1 MKAPRVYL
9 AHPQVSYGTVREREC
24 VAALRRL
31 LPGWDLYNP
40 SGRYRTDTGW
50 LRSWPRVLAS
60 LDALVVFGTRE
71 GVIGCGCLRE
81 LADVERRGLP
91 VAVLDRNCRPCRFG
105 GFALTGPQSIYL
117 TPRRAAGLIP
127 GRRIDDL
134 AAFLGD
140 GQS

>member
-1 MKAPRVYL
+1 MTRPRAYV
-9 AHPQVSYGTVREREC
+9 AHPQVSYGTAREREC

-31 LPGWDLYNP
+31 LPGWDLFDP

-50 LRSWPRVLAS
+50 RRSWPRVLAS

-81 LADVERRGLP
+81 IADAERRGLP
-91 VAVLDRNCRPCRFG
+91 VAVLDRSCRPCRFG

-117 TPRRAAGLIP
+117 TPRRAAVLLP
-127 GRRIDDL
+127 GRRIADL
-134 AAFLGD
+134 PAVLG
-140 GQS
+140 GEQS